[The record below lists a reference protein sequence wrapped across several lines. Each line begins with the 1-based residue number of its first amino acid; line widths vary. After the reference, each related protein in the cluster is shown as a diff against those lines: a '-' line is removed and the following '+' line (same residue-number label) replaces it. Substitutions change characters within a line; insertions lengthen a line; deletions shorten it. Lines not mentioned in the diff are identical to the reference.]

1 MQETETLALPVS
13 GKQAVIR
20 GYVTGFIDQ
29 EVRKISLGANK
40 ARYEVDASS
49 LDTQNASELPKSGKM
64 VMETDP
70 TAQIKADNKL
80 LELMV
85 LSVDGNNSDVLNQL
99 LSLPARDV
107 KFVMDRVKALQA
119 ASEVSDA
126 EKKG

>member
-13 GKQAVIR
+13 SKQVVIR

-29 EVRKISLGANK
+29 EVRSVLMSANK
-40 ARYEVDASS
+40 ARYEVDSNG
-49 LDTQNASELPKSGKM
+49 LDTQNPGEMPRNGKM

-99 LSLPARDV
+99 LALPTQDV
-107 KFVMDRVKALQA
+107 KFVMSRVKALQA
-119 ASEVSDA
+119 ASEVSDS

>member
-1 MQETETLALPVS
+1 MQEIETLALPTS
-13 GKQAVIR
+13 GKQVTIR

-29 EVRKISLGANK
+29 EVRKISLSANK

-49 LDTQNASELPKSGKM
+49 LEGQNPGEMPRTGKM

-70 TAQIKADNKL
+70 TAQINADNKL

-99 LSLPARDV
+99 LALPTQDV
-107 KFVMDRVKALQA
+107 KFVMSRVKALQA
-119 ASEVSDA
+119 ASEVSDS

>member
-1 MQETETLALPVS
+1 MQETETLALPIS
-13 GKQAVIR
+13 GKQTTIK

-29 EVRKISLGANK
+29 EVRKISLSANK
-40 ARYEVDASS
+40 ARYEVDAAS
-49 LDTQNASELPKSGKM
+49 LEGQNTSELPKNAKV

-85 LSVDGNNSDVLNQL
+85 LSVDGNNSDILNQL
-99 LSLPARDV
+99 LALPTQDV
-107 KFVMDRVKALQA
+107 KFVMSRVKALQA
-119 ASEVSDA
+119 ASEVSDS